1 MYKKFSIKLI
11 LEIFAR
17 NQKLILSLILL
28 LGFFLRIRGINP
40 DGWYDEW
47 SSFFYSNPNYSLTNL
62 YNTAVKQEGSQPLYL
77 VILSLW
83 HNIFGYSPE
92 SARLFSI
99 FIGIISIILFYY
111 FVLIVNKKNLIFKIL
126 SIFLFSTNFF
136 LIEYSQETRYYSL
149 SVFASLLS
157 LIFFFKFLKNK
168 KYFFLYLFFSI
179 FSLMINIFFMTIVLS
194 YLIIIFFNKRNYIYY
209 LSTFLIILIYLF
221 LDYQFLFNTIN
232 RIDSYYIHPVLT
244 VNFLLGYYFNIFFGS
259 VYYGGIILLSLVF
272 LTIYLRKNIYKNNIL
287 IFFIISIFSTYFLP
301 IIYSFL
307 KDPILRARYIIFIV
321 PIIIIYLSYLVSIIK
336 NEIIKERIFLILIFF
351 GLCNIFLYDK
361 IIHKPETIKALKVIN
376 SSNSKNVYTIKT
388 LHSDYHTNY
397 FMRYNF
403 AKKNGIKFINEETI
417 KNYTYFWQL
426 CLNNPRFAVVIRED
440 NLNCLKNNFADT
452 HHIVES
458 FKVPDYIV
466 NLYKKN

>member
-1 MYKKFSIKLI
+1 MYEKFSIKLI

-47 SSFFYSNPNYSLTNL
+47 SSFFYSNPDYSLTNL

-83 HNIFGYSPE
+83 HNIFGYTPE
-92 SARLFSI
+92 SSKLFSI
-99 FIGIISIILFYY
+99 FNGFASIILFYY
-111 FVLIVNKKNLIFKIL
+111 FVLIVNKRNLIFKIL

-136 LIEYSQETRYYSL
+136 LIEYSQEIRFYSL
-149 SVFASLLS
+149 SVLASLLS
-157 LIFFFKFLKNK
+157 LIFFFKFLKSK
-168 KYFFLYLFFSI
+168 KYFFLYIFFSTL
-179 FSLMINIFFMTIVLS
+179 SLLVNIFFMTIVLS
-194 YLIIIFFNKRNYIYY
+194 YLIIIILNKKNYIYY
-209 LSTFLIILIYLF
+209 LVPFLIILIYLF
-221 LDYQFLFNTIN
+221 LDFQFISNTIYRVN
-232 RIDSYYIHPVLT
+232 SYTINDTLSVHFV
-244 VNFLLGYYFNIFFGS
+244 LGYYFNIFFGS

-272 LTIYLRKNIYKNNIL
+272 LTLYLRKNIYKNTML
-287 IFFIISIFSTYFLP
+287 IFFIISIFLTYFLP

-307 KDPILRARYIIFIV
+307 KDPILRPRYIIFIV

-336 NEIIKERIFLILIFF
+336 NEKIKEKIFLILILF
-351 GLCNIFLYDK
+351 GFCNIFLYDK

-376 SSNSKNVYTIKT
+376 FSNSKNVVYTE
-388 LHSDYHTNY
+388 HHFVNFHTNY

-440 NLNCLKNNFADT
+440 NPICLKNNFADT

-466 NLYKKN
+466 NLYKKY